1 MKRVLLVLVV
11 TLLAAALPASAHPLG
26 NFTTNVHLGLL
37 VTSTEIEIDL
47 VVDMAEIPAFQE
59 KPSIDDGYAQR
70 ACADHA
76 DAINLRLD
84 GQPLLLTPIASGVSF
99 PPGQGELNT
108 LRLECGYEADTAEK
122 RGTLTI
128 ENNVYADRLGWAEI
142 VIASTEVELD
152 TELPAISPSNQ
163 LRDYPT
169 ETVDVR
175 TGDAELGGLTT
186 STTRTPDQSASSNPT
201 LIERTGAL
209 VAGGGLLAILG
220 AVALGG
226 LHALAPGHGKT
237 LMAAYLIGRQSR
249 PRTAVALGLS
259 VAVAHTL
266 GVGVLGLIT
275 ALASS
280 AFRPE
285 RIYPWLSLASAVIV
299 LAIGLG
305 LLWRLRSND
314 HHEHSHDHHHDH
326 DHESAHGH
334 DPHHGH
340 DDQHRLPEPSAG
352 WRSWAG
358 IGLAGGLVPSASA
371 VVLLLG
377 AVAQGRPWWGLL
389 LVGCFGIG
397 MSIALVGAG
406 MLAVMASRWGFGQLR
421 SDRLRLVW
429 QRRVPIIAG
438 IGVTLIGAILVWDSG
453 SRFLA

>member
-1 MKRVLLVLVV
+1 MKRVLAILVV
-11 TLLAAALPASAHPLG
+11 TLLVAALPASAHPLG
-26 NFTTNVHLGLL
+26 TFTTNVYLGLL
-37 VTSTEIEIDL
+37 VTTTEIEIDL

-59 KPSIDDGYAQR
+59 KPSVDESYAQR

-76 DAINLRLD
+76 DGINLRIGD
-84 GQPLLLTPIASGVSF
+84 EPLLLSSVDSVVSF
-99 PPGQGELNT
+99 PPGQGGLDT
-108 LRLECGYEADTAEK
+108 LRLECGFEAITAE
-122 RGTLTI
+122 RGTLII
-128 ENNVYADRLGWAEI
+128 ENSVYADRLGWAEI
-142 VIASTEVELD
+142 VIASVEIELD
-152 TELPAISPSNQ
+152 TNLPAISPSNQ

-169 ETVDVR
+169 ETVEVR
-175 TGDAELGGLTT
+175 SGEAELGGPAT
-186 STTRTPDQSASSNPT
+186 SAAATSPNRSPSNPT

-209 VAGGGLLAILG
+209 VGGGGLLAILA

-259 VAVAHTL
+259 VALAHTL
-266 GVGVLGLIT
+266 GVGILGLIT
-275 ALASS
+275 ALTSS

-285 RIYPWLSLASAVIV
+285 RIYPWLSLASALIV
-299 LAIGLG
+299 FAIGLG
-305 LLWRLRSND
+305 LLWRLRARGSD
-314 HHEHSHDHHHDH
+314 HPHHDH
-326 DHESAHGH
+326 DHDHHDHGH
-334 DPHHGH
+334 DHG
-340 DDQHRLPEPSAG
+340 LPEPSAG

-377 AVAQGRPWWGLL
+377 AIATGRPWWGLI
-389 LVGCFGIG
+389 LVGGFGIG

-406 MLAVMASRWGFGQLR
+406 MLAVRASTWGWSHLRSEQLR
-421 SDRLRLVW
+421 LIW
-429 QRRVPIIAG
+429 QRRIPILAG